1 MKLTKIEVR
10 GLFGEYDY
18 DIQVYDPITFVH
30 SPNGMGKSTIMRAV
44 SEILNGDYESVSAC
58 SFERIDLCFDDE
70 SDIVV
75 ENEAGKLRVQLS
87 RSGLESSLSPEEIKN
102 LMGCTYIGPERMF
115 YTNGDGT
122 YVSVLRECMSKL
134 ASDIRAAHG
143 DCEIVPVSNPQ
154 CDLGEA
160 ELDRLFHD
168 CIAKVDFMGQIGLSP
183 TIPSGYRFP
192 PNRYELSQNLVGYR
206 GLAVALKDWCDRYY
220 PFAESV
226 VVFGDI
232 INTIFLNKTI
242 SFNELGYPE
251 ARMDVSG
258 TVLPLEKFSS
268 GEKQILVMFYS
279 LLFHS
284 SKSRFVIIDEPEVSL
299 HISWQQQL
307 GRFFRDI
314 AKLRDLQIIVATH
327 APAVI
332 HDDWDLA
339 VELSNI
345 RS

>member
-1 MKLTKIEVR
+1 M
-10 GLFGEYDY
+10 
-18 DIQVYDPITFVH
+18 
-30 SPNGMGKSTIMRAV
+30 
-44 SEILNGDYESVSAC
+44 
-58 SFERIDLCFDDE
+58 
-70 SDIVV
+70 
-75 ENEAGKLRVQLS
+75 
-87 RSGLESSLSPEEIKN
+87 
-102 LMGCTYIGPERMF
+102 
-115 YTNGDGT
+115 
-122 YVSVLRECMSKL
+122 
-134 ASDIRAAHG
+134 
-143 DCEIVPVSNPQ
+143 
-154 CDLGEA
+154 
-160 ELDRLFHD
+160 
-168 CIAKVDFMGQIGLSP
+168 
-183 TIPSGYRFP
+183 
-192 PNRYELSQNLVGYR
+192 
-206 GLAVALKDWCDRYY
+206 
-220 PFAESV
+220 

-279 LLFHS
+279 LLFPS